1 MNHLNDPSTAP
12 DDSAL
17 VRRLKRGDH
26 EAFEALYAR
35 HAPRV
40 FRQAI
45 RMLNSETEAE
55 EVLQEVFIT
64 VYKKIKQFRGAAA
77 FSTWLYRLTANA
89 AITKLRKRKR
99 NREVNL
105 EDYLPEFDEDGHHAV
120 RPVVDWSQDLEAK
133 VTSDE
138 TQKFLRHA
146 LDDLPPTDKA
156 VVVLSDLE
164 GFSNKEIAKMLG
176 LTVAAVKARLHR
188 GRLFLRGKLAVH
200 FGQPPI

>member
-1 MNHLNDPSTAP
+1 MNPLNDSSSEI

-45 RMLNSETEAE
+45 RMLNNESEAE
-55 EVLQEVFIT
+55 EVLQEVFVT
-64 VYKKIKQFRGAAA
+64 VYKKIQQFRGAAA

-89 AITKLRKRKR
+89 TITKLRKRKR
-99 NREVNL
+99 NREVAI
-105 EDYLPEFDEDGHHAV
+105 EDYLPEFDEDGHHKT
-120 RPVVDWSQDLEAK
+120 RPVIDWSQDLEAALL
-133 VTSDE
+133 SDE
-138 TQKFLRHA
+138 TQKFLRQA
-146 LDDLPPTDKA
+146 LDNLPPTDKA

-188 GRLFLRGKLAVH
+188 GRLFLRGRLAAY
-200 FGQPPI
+200 FGQQPV